1 VRLGIKKGAKNMEIN
16 PSMFKAYDIRG
27 IYPEQLNEDTIQQIG
42 KAFVEFVKPKNVVIG
57 RDIRLSAKSLFE
69 ALSHA
74 IMDMGVD
81 VIDLGEVSTD
91 MVYFAV
97 PWCNYDSGIMLTASH
112 NPPQYNGMKLV
123 RQQSIPISGDT
134 GIYQIRDLS
143 IEQKWTQSD
152 KKGVL
157 ISRDIYNEYIQHV
170 LSFINPAVL
179 LPYRIVADAGNGIGG
194 KVVSGIVKDLPVQI
208 IPMNFEPDGR
218 FPNGEPNPLLE
229 EKRMGIIE
237 RVKQEGAD
245 LGVAWDGDA
254 DRCFFIDENGEFID
268 GYYITALLAEAFLK
282 KKPGS
287 KIIFDPRLIWANIDV
302 IKQYDGIPLINK
314 SGHAFIKERMRK
326 EDALF
331 AGEMS
336 AHYYFKDNYY
346 ADNGMIPLVLILE
359 LMSVTNK
366 SLSELL
372 FPLKSKY
379 FISGEINC
387 LVESPSEKIREI
399 EEYYK
404 DGEISCIDGLSVE
417 YPAWRFNLRASNT
430 EPFIR
435 LNIEAK
441 SKGLLEEKTMELKN
455 RLV

>member
-229 EKRMGIIE
+229 EKRIGIIE

>member
-1 VRLGIKKGAKNMEIN
+1 MQIN

-27 IYPEQLNEDTIQQIG
+27 IYPEQLNEDTIYQIG

-57 RDIRLSAKSLFE
+57 RDVRLSAKSLFE
-69 ALSHA
+69 ALSQG

-97 PWCNYDSGIMLTASH
+97 PWCGCDSGIMLTASH

-123 RQQSIPISGDT
+123 REQSIPISGDT
-134 GIYQIRDLS
+134 GIYEIRDLA
-143 IEQKWTQSD
+143 IEQKFTQSD
-152 KKGVL
+152 KKGT
-157 ISRDIYNEYIQHV
+157 ITSRDIYDEYVKHV
-170 LSFINPAVL
+170 LSFINPGVVK
-179 LPYRIVADAGNGIGG
+179 PYRIVADAGNGIGG
-194 KVVSGIVKDLPVQI
+194 KVVSGIVQNLPVQI

-229 EKRMGIIE
+229 EKRAGIIE
-237 RVKQEGAD
+237 RVKQERAD

-287 KIIFDPRLIWANIDV
+287 KIIFDPRLIWANIDI
-302 IKQYDGIPLINK
+302 IKQYNGIPLINK

-336 AHYYFKDNYY
+336 AHYYFRDNYY
-346 ADNGMIPLVLILE
+346 ADNGMIPLMLILE
-359 LMSVTNK
+359 LMSITNK

-372 FPLKSKY
+372 LPLKSKY

-387 LVESPSEKIREI
+387 LVDSPKDKIQEI
-399 EEYYK
+399 EECYG
-404 DGEISCIDGLSVE
+404 DGEISSIDGLSVE
-417 YPAWRFNLRASNT
+417 YSEWRFNLRASNT

-435 LNIEAK
+435 LNVEAK
-441 SKGLLEEKTMELKN
+441 NKGLLEEKTEEIKG
-455 RLV
+455 RLGAN

>member
-1 VRLGIKKGAKNMEIN
+1 MEIN

-27 IYPEQLNEDTIQQIG
+27 IYPEQLNEDSICQIG

-57 RDIRLSAKSLFE
+57 YDIRLSAKSLFK
-69 ALSHA
+69 ALSHG

-81 VIDLGEVSTD
+81 VVALGEVSTD

-97 PWCNYDSGIMLTASH
+97 PWCGCDSGIMLTASH

-134 GIYQIRDLS
+134 GIYQIRDLA
-143 IEQKWTQSD
+143 IEQKFIQSD
-152 KKGVL
+152 KKGTI
-157 ISRDIYNEYIQHV
+157 ISRDIYDEYVKHV
-170 LSFINPAVL
+170 LSFINPRVL
-179 LPYRIVADAGNGIGG
+179 KPYRIVADAGNGIGG

-208 IPMNFEPDGR
+208 IPMNFEPDGN

-229 EKRMGIIE
+229 EKRIGIIE
-237 RVKQEGAD
+237 RVKQEKCD

-302 IKQYDGIPLINK
+302 IKQYGGIPIINK

-336 AHYYFKDNYY
+336 AHYYFRDNYY

-359 LMSVTNK
+359 LMSITNK

-372 FPLKSKY
+372 LPLKSRY

-387 LVESPSEKIREI
+387 LVDSPAEKIREI
-399 EEYYK
+399 EEYYQ

-435 LNIEAK
+435 LNVEAK
-441 SKGLLEEKTMELKN
+441 NKGLLEEKTGELKN
-455 RLV
+455 RLG

>member
-1 VRLGIKKGAKNMEIN
+1 VKEGEKMSIN
-16 PSMFKAYDIRG
+16 SSMFKAYDIRG
-27 IYPEQLNEDTIQQIG
+27 IYPDELNEDVIYQIG
-42 KAFVEFVKPKNVVIG
+42 RAFVEFVKPENVVIG
-57 RDIRLSAKSLFE
+57 YDIRLSSPSLFV
-69 ALSHA
+69 ALSQG

-81 VIDLGEVSTD
+81 VITLGEVSTD
-91 MVYFAV
+91 MVYFANA
-97 PWCNYDSGIMLTASH
+97 WLECDSGIMLTASH
-112 NPPQYNGMKLV
+112 NPPQYNGMKMV
-123 RQQSIPISGDT
+123 REQSIPISGDT
-134 GIYQIRDLS
+134 GIYEIRDLTIKQEFTS
-143 IEQKWTQSD
+143 SD
-152 KKGVL
+152 KKGTL
-157 ISRDIYNEYIQHV
+157 ISRDIYDEYVKHV
-170 LSFINPAVL
+170 RSFINPEVL
-179 LPYRIVADAGNGIGG
+179 KPYKIVADAGNGIGG
-194 KVVSGIVKDLPVQI
+194 KVASGIVKGLPVTI

-229 EKRMGIIE
+229 EKRAGIIE
-237 RVKQEGAD
+237 RVRQEGAD
-245 LGVAWDGDA
+245 IGVAWDGDA

-282 KKPGS
+282 KTPGA

-302 IKQYDGIPLINK
+302 VKQYGGIPLINK
-314 SGHAFIKERMRK
+314 SGHAFIKERMRT

-336 AHYYFKDNYY
+336 GHYYFKDNYY

-359 LMSVTNK
+359 LMSITNK

-387 LVESPSEKIREI
+387 VVDSPAEKIMEI

-404 DGEISCIDGLSVE
+404 DGEITRIDGLSVE
-417 YPAWRFNLRASNT
+417 YQEWRFNLRSSNT
-430 EPFIR
+430 EPLIR

-441 SKGLLEEKTMELKN
+441 NKGLLEEKTRELRN
-455 RLV
+455 RLG

>member
-1 VRLGIKKGAKNMEIN
+1 MFVNS
-16 PSMFKAYDIRG
+16 SMFKAYDIRG
-27 IYPEQLNEDTIQQIG
+27 IYPDQLNEDVIYQIG
-42 KAFVEFVKPKNVVIG
+42 KAFVEFVKPKTVAIG
-57 RDIRLSAKSLFE
+57 YDIRLSSPSLFI
-69 ALSHA
+69 ALSQG
-74 IMDMGVD
+74 IMDMGVA
-81 VIDLGEVSTD
+81 VVDLGEVSTD

-97 PWCNYDSGIMLTASH
+97 PWLGCDSGIMLTASH
-112 NPPQYNGMKLV
+112 NPPQYNGMKMV
-123 RQQSIPISGDT
+123 REQSIPISGDT
-134 GIYQIRDLS
+134 GIYEIRDLAIKQEFTS
-143 IEQKWTQSD
+143 SD

-157 ISRDIYNEYIQHV
+157 TSRDIYDEYVKHI
-170 LSFINPAVL
+170 LSFINPEVL
-179 LPYRIVADAGNGIGG
+179 KPYKIVADAGNGVGG
-194 KVVSGIVKDLPVQI
+194 KVVSGIVKRLPVEI

-229 EKRMGIIE
+229 EKRVEIIE
-237 RVKQEGAD
+237 RVKHEKAD

-254 DRCFFIDENGEFID
+254 DRCFFIDENGDFID

-302 IKQYDGIPLINK
+302 VKQYNGIPLINK
-314 SGHAFIKERMRK
+314 SGHAFIKERMRT

-336 AHYYFKDNYY
+336 GHYYFKDNYY

-359 LMSVTNK
+359 LMSITNK
-366 SLSELL
+366 SLAELL
-372 FPLKSKY
+372 LPLKSKY

-387 LVESPSEKIREI
+387 VVDSPAEKIREI

-404 DGEISCIDGLSVE
+404 DGEITRIDGLSVE
-417 YPAWRFNLRASNT
+417 YQEWRFNLRSSNT
-430 EPFIR
+430 EPLIR

-441 SKGLLEEKTMELKN
+441 SKGLLEEKTGELRN
-455 RLV
+455 RLG

>member
-1 VRLGIKKGAKNMEIN
+1 MEIN
-16 PSMFKAYDIRG
+16 SSIFKAYDIRG
-27 IYPEQLNEDTIQQIG
+27 IYPEQLNEDVICQIG

-57 RDIRLSAKSLFE
+57 RDIRLSAGSLFE
-69 ALSHA
+69 ALSQG

-81 VIDLGEVSTD
+81 VVDLGEVSTD
-91 MVYFAV
+91 MVYLAV
-97 PWCNYDSGIMLTASH
+97 PCYGCDSGIMLTASH

-123 RQQSIPISGDT
+123 REQSIPISGDT
-134 GIYQIRDLS
+134 GIYQIRDLA
-143 IEQKWTQSD
+143 IEQKFTLSN
-152 KKGVL
+152 KKGAL
-157 ISRDIYNEYIQHV
+157 ISKDIYDEYVQHV
-170 LSFINPAVL
+170 LSFINPSVL
-179 LPYRIVADAGNGIGG
+179 KPYRIVADAGNGIGG

-208 IPMNFEPDGR
+208 IPMNFEPDGS

-229 EKRMGIIE
+229 EKRIGIIE
-237 RVKQEGAD
+237 RVKKEGAD

-302 IKQYDGIPLINK
+302 IKQYGGIPLINK

-359 LMSVTNK
+359 LMSETNK
-366 SLSELL
+366 SLAELL
-372 FPLKSKY
+372 LPLKSKY

-387 LVESPSEKIREI
+387 LVESPSEKIKPI
-399 EEYYK
+399 EECYK

-417 YPAWRFNLRASNT
+417 YPDWRFNLRASNT

-435 LNIEAK
+435 LNVEAR
-441 SKGLLEEKTMELKN
+441 SKGLLEEKTEGLKK
-455 RLV
+455 RLEVKG

>member
-1 VRLGIKKGAKNMEIN
+1 MEIN
-16 PSMFKAYDIRG
+16 SSIFKAYDIRG
-27 IYPEQLNEDTIQQIG
+27 IYPEQLNEDVICQIG

-57 RDIRLSAKSLFE
+57 RDIRLSAGSLFE
-69 ALSHA
+69 ALSQG

-81 VIDLGEVSTD
+81 VVDLGEVSTD

-97 PWCNYDSGIMLTASH
+97 PCCGCDSGIMLTASH

-123 RQQSIPISGDT
+123 REQSIPISGDT
-134 GIYQIRDLS
+134 GIYQIRDMA
-143 IEQKWTQSD
+143 IEQKFTISD
-152 KKGVL
+152 KKGAI
-157 ISRDIYNEYIQHV
+157 ISKDIYDKYVQHV
-170 LSFINPAVL
+170 LSFINPKVL
-179 LPYRIVADAGNGIGG
+179 KPYRIVADAGNGIGG

-208 IPMNFEPDGR
+208 IPMNFEPDGS

-229 EKRMGIIE
+229 EKRIGIIE

-245 LGVAWDGDA
+245 IGVAWDGDA

-302 IKQYDGIPLINK
+302 IKQYGGIPLINK

-359 LMSVTNK
+359 LMSETNK
-366 SLSELL
+366 SLAELL
-372 FPLKSKY
+372 LPLKSKY

-387 LVESPSEKIREI
+387 LVDSPSEKIRQI
-399 EEYYK
+399 EGCYK

-417 YPAWRFNLRASNT
+417 YPDWRFNLRASNT

-435 LNIEAK
+435 LNVEAR
-441 SKGLLEEKTMELKN
+441 SKGLLEEKTEELKN
-455 RLV
+455 RLGS

>member
-1 VRLGIKKGAKNMEIN
+1 MEIN

-27 IYPEQLNEDTIQQIG
+27 IYPEQLNEETIYQIG
-42 KAFVEFVKPKNVVIG
+42 KAFVEFVKPRNVVIG
-57 RDIRLSAKSLFE
+57 RDNRLSAKSLFA
-69 ALSHA
+69 ALSQG

-81 VIDLGEVSTD
+81 VVDLGEVSTD
-91 MVYFAV
+91 MVYFANG
-97 PWCNYDSGIMLTASH
+97 WCGCDSGIMLTASH

-123 RQQSIPISGDT
+123 KEQSIPISGDT
-134 GIYQIRDLS
+134 GIYEIRDLA
-143 IEQKWTQSD
+143 IKQKFTSSVE
-152 KKGVL
+152 KGA
-157 ISRDIYNEYIQHV
+157 ITSRDIYDEYVKHV
-170 LSFINPAVL
+170 LSFINPEVL
-179 LPYRIVADAGNGIGG
+179 KPYRIVADAGNGIGG
-194 KVVSGIVKDLPVQI
+194 KVASGIVKNLPVQI

-229 EKRMGIIE
+229 EKRIGIIE

-287 KIIFDPRLIWANIDV
+287 KIIFDPRLIWANIDI
-302 IKQYDGIPLINK
+302 IKQYNGIPLINK

-336 AHYYFKDNYY
+336 AHYYFRDNYY

-359 LMSVTNK
+359 LMSITNK

-372 FPLKSKY
+372 LPLKSKY

-387 LVESPSEKIREI
+387 LVEAPSEKIKEI

-404 DGEISCIDGLSVE
+404 DGEITCIDGLSVE

-441 SKGLLEEKTMELKN
+441 SKGLLEEKTVELRN
-455 RLV
+455 RLM

>member
-1 VRLGIKKGAKNMEIN
+1 MSTQQIN

-27 IYPEQLNEDTIQQIG
+27 IYPDQLNEDTICQIG
-42 KAFVEFVKPKNVVIG
+42 KAFVGFVKPKNVVIG
-57 RDIRLSAKSLFE
+57 YDIRLSAKSLFE
-69 ALSHA
+69 ALSHS

-81 VIDLGEVSTD
+81 VVALGEVSTD

-97 PWCNYDSGIMLTASH
+97 PWYGCDSGIMLTASH

-134 GIYQIRDLS
+134 GIYEIRDLA
-143 IEQKWTQSD
+143 IKQRFTPSD
-152 KKGVL
+152 KKGTM
-157 ISRDIYNEYIQHV
+157 ISRDIYDEYVKHV
-170 LSFINPAVL
+170 LSFINPEVL
-179 LPYRIVADAGNGIGG
+179 KPYQIVADAGNGIGG

-229 EKRMGIIE
+229 EKRIGIME

-366 SLSELL
+366 SLAELL
-372 FPLKSKY
+372 LPLRSKY

-387 LVESPSEKIREI
+387 LVDSPSEKIREI

-417 YPAWRFNLRASNT
+417 YPNWRFNLRASNT

-435 LNIEAK
+435 LNIEAR
-441 SKGLLEEKTMELKN
+441 SKGLMEEKTEELKN
-455 RLV
+455 RLG

>member
-1 VRLGIKKGAKNMEIN
+1 MEIN

-27 IYPEQLNEDTIQQIG
+27 IYPEQLNEDTICQIG

-57 RDIRLSAKSLFE
+57 YDIRLSAKSLFE
-69 ALSHA
+69 ALSQG

-81 VIDLGEVSTD
+81 VVALGEVSTD

-97 PWCNYDSGIMLTASH
+97 PWCGCDSGIMLTASH

-123 RQQSIPISGDT
+123 REQSIPISGDT
-134 GIYQIRDLS
+134 GIYQIRDLAT
-143 IEQKWTQSD
+143 EQKFTQGH
-152 KKGVL
+152 KKGDI
-157 ISRDIYNEYIQHV
+157 ISKDIYAEYVQHV
-170 LSFINPAVL
+170 LSFINPGVL
-179 LPYRIVADAGNGIGG
+179 KPYRIVADAGNGVGG

-229 EKRMGIIE
+229 EKRIGIME
-237 RVKQEGAD
+237 RVKQEKCD

-287 KIIFDPRLIWANIDV
+287 KIIFDPRLIWANIDIV
-302 IKQYDGIPLINK
+302 KQYDGIPIINK

-336 AHYYFKDNYY
+336 AHYYFRDNYY

-359 LMSVTNK
+359 LMSITNK

-372 FPLKSKY
+372 LPLKSKY

-387 LVESPSEKIREI
+387 LVDSPSEKIREI

-404 DGEISCIDGLSVE
+404 DGELSYVDGLSVE

-441 SKGLLEEKTMELKN
+441 NKGLLEEKTAELEKGLGV
-455 RLV
+455 RG